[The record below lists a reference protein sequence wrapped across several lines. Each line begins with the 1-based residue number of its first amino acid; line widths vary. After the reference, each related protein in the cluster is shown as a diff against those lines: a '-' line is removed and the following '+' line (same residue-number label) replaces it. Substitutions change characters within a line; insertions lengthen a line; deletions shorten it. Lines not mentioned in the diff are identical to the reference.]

1 MIKKICYVDEDGRF
15 GGPQQRMLLIASEL
29 KNQNIDVDIVIPK
42 DETDIFKNKLLEK
55 KIKFFE
61 LNITRLSLKPSFLIK
76 YILFFFYEI
85 ILLVNFFK
93 RQKYDLI
100 QANCTPQFKAVIA
113 AFILRLKIIWVIED
127 SYFPLIIVFIFRFL
141 AKLTGCKIIYTSQR
155 VYDFY
160 FKGKKPLKNQL
171 KEIFAPVDT
180 NEFNPDRKFS
190 VPDYIDEKK
199 IIVTTVASIVPVKG
213 LEYFIEAAEKI
224 HIKNPNTSFLIAG
237 PEISSQKEYSKKIK
251 KMLFDKEYISYIG
264 MCNNIPQLLANSNLF
279 ICSSVT
285 EAGPIT
291 IYEAMSMKLPVVT
304 TDVGASRQIIE
315 NFKNGVIVPA
325 KNSLELY
332 IASDKILND
341 NLLSKNISNAAFM
354 SSKNLFSVDMITKR
368 YIEFYIS

>member
-190 VPDYIDEKK
+190 VPDYIDQKK
-199 IIVTTVASIVPVKG
+199 IIITTVASIVPVKG

-224 HIKNPNTSFLIAG
+224 HVKNPNTSFLIAG
-237 PEISSQKEYSKKIK
+237 PEISSQKEYSKKIR
-251 KMLFDKEYISYIG
+251 KMLLDKEYISYIG

-315 NFKNGVIVPA
+315 NFKNGVIVPT

-341 NLLSKNISNAAFM
+341 NFLRKKISDAAFM
-354 SSKNLFSVDMITKR
+354 SSKNLFSVDIITKR